1 MFITRLIL
9 LLTTEA
15 ASEVTLFQKREERY
29 PASHLQGAQSKNCGS
44 NLIKYHTFEVSR
56 QQHRQRCITYTSHNK
71 QLEERHIQ
79 FTIFLTH
86 GDPSTKAPNC
96 KISQ

>member
-9 LLTTEA
+9 LLTTQA
-15 ASEVTLFQKREERY
+15 APEVTLFQKREERY

-56 QQHRQRCITYTSHNK
+56 QQHRQHSVLHTRVIINNWKKDTFSL
-71 QLEERHIQ
+71 QS
-79 FTIFLTH
+79 F
-86 GDPSTKAPNC
+86 
-96 KISQ
+96 